1 MLRREHSNRHRP
13 GIPELRGCAA
23 EWGKPLACSPQRTA
37 QLLAP
42 GAGGCLVHLHL
53 HIFHHDAPRLPPG
66 ARHNHK
72 VENPQAHGQIT
83 SKTKCFGNGD
93 LGLCGRQ
100 CPKENVVKPAPPSP
114 VCFSPSVPV
123 VLPPPPQSQ
132 SPPLVQEVRLLSPLC
147 N

>member
-53 HIFHHDAPRLPPG
+53 HIFHHDAPRLPQEPG
-66 ARHNHK
+66 IITKLKIHRHMVRSPPKLNVLAMVTWAS
-72 VENPQAHGQIT
+72 VEDNVPRRTLSSLPLPHQFVSLPQ
-83 SKTKCFGNGD
+83 S
-93 LGLCGRQ
+93 LW
-100 CPKENVVKPAPPSP
+100 
-114 VCFSPSVPV
+114 FS
-123 VLPPPPQSQ
+123 PPPQSQ